1 MMENKLKYKIE
12 EEKHYDLR
20 YSEAKEYHYHDD
32 NEISNNNKVNSASQ
46 RYIEEITFDLL
57 TKIGQGEILDYGCA
71 IGERTYKYS
80 SDKWR
85 ISGIDIS
92 SKSIKVANDLSKKN
106 KLNATYQ
113 VMDCENLTFED
124 NRFNIIYDFGTFSS
138 LDMDKALPELIRVMR
153 PDAYIVSI
161 ETLGNNPILKLK
173 RRLNVMFGSRTK
185 WSSEHIIKLKDWN
198 NFKKHFFKF
207 EIKYFSLTTI
217 YLSPF
222 LFLIPRNKQYSLIS
236 FFEKIDSILLR
247 YRIFQFFAF
256 KAVVVMSQPIVKATI

>member
-1 MMENKLKYKIE
+1 MGNKLIYKIE
-12 EEKHYDLR
+12 EEKHYDLQ
-20 YSEAKEYHYHDD
+20 YSEAKEYHYPDE
-32 NEISNNNKVNSASQ
+32 NEISNNDKVNSASR
-46 RYIEEITFDLL
+46 RYIEKITFDKL
-57 TKIGQGEILDYGCA
+57 TKLGQGEILDYGCA

-80 SDKWR
+80 SDNWR

-92 SKSIKVANDLSKKN
+92 SKSIKVANDLSKNN

-124 NRFNIIYDFGTFSS
+124 NRFDVIYDFGTFSS
-138 LDMDKALPELIRVMR
+138 LDMVKALPELIRVMR
-153 PDAYIVSI
+153 PDGYIFSI

-185 WSSEHIIKLKDWN
+185 WSSEHIMKLKDWN
-198 NFKKHFFKF
+198 SFKKHFLKF
-207 EIKYFSLTTI
+207 EINYFSLTTI

-222 LFLIPRNKQYSLIS
+222 LFLIPGNKQYSFIS
-236 FFEKIDSILLR
+236 FFEKIDSILLK

-256 KAVVVMSQPIVKATI
+256 KSVVVMSQPVMKSKI